1 MAKHFKQVVIS
12 IVACTIGLTLSAG
25 TTVRADQEIG
35 RAVYVEVCQRCH
47 GLITEQSS
55 FLGIRILPVVVL
67 PHGPNLSNI
76 VGRPVGSIKTFRYS
90 NAMRT
95 FAATGAIWDKETLD
109 QYLINSQQLVRGS
122 YMYLKVAQPK
132 RKQVID
138 YLDRVARHR
147 D

>member
-1 MAKHFKQVVIS
+1 MAKHLKELICS
-12 IVACTIGLTLSAG
+12 IITGAIALTLSGG
-25 TTVRADQEIG
+25 TAVRADEDIG

-55 FLGIRILPVVVL
+55 LLGARILPVVAV
-67 PHGPNLSNI
+67 PPGPNLSNI

-90 NAMRT
+90 NAMRA
-95 FAATGAIWDKETLD
+95 FAATGAVWDRATLD
-109 QYLINSQQLVRGS
+109 QYLINSQKLVRGS
-122 YMYLKVAQPK
+122 YMFLKVAQPK

-138 YLDRVARHR
+138 YLDRVARYR